1 MKIKK
6 KFIVAGSLLAVTLM
20 ASMSHND
27 SSYSSQDHS
36 KMVKDSSSP
45 KENSKILKKITTR
58 NNRDTLGVTTA
69 PASPVLQK
77 PTGYVSIDALLMN
90 VYYDQNSANTISQVG
105 ITEVGK
111 VKSEPYEFGWNWGV
125 QASAGFRVSP
135 DAWDLNF
142 DFTYLNATRSKNLA
156 TSATNSRIVSNLG
169 LFNSFFSA
177 EFTFGQLNQKNSFTY
192 YDGDINLSREFFVSK
207 RLSLMPYAGAKGVYI
222 QQRFKL
228 NGQEVDT
235 NYSISSSLNNNFWG
249 VGPQIGSGLRFGFTK
264 HFSLDFLV
272 DGALLWGYVHNN
284 QQLTSPQSALDSI
297 NLKSNRYQ
305 VVPNANILADIVY
318 DINFANDKANFA
330 IRFGYE
336 TRYYFSNFVS
346 NALFTQQSSATSIQ
360 GFNLGV
366 KFTY

>member
-6 KFIVAGSLLAVTLM
+6 KHIIAGSLLAVTLM
-20 ASMSHND
+20 ASMSHNE

-36 KMVKDSSSP
+36 KMVKDISSP
-45 KENSKILKKITTR
+45 KENSKVLKKITTR

-77 PTGYVSIDALLMN
+77 PTGYVSVDALLMN
-90 VYYDQNSANTISQVG
+90 VYYDQNSANTLSQVG
-105 ITEVGK
+105 ITDIGK
-111 VKSEPYEFGWNWGV
+111 AVSEPYEFGWNWGV

-135 DAWDLNF
+135 EAWDLNF
-142 DFTYLNATRSKNLA
+142 DFTYLNATRSKNLN
-156 TSATNSRIVSNLG
+156 SASNSLIVSNLG
-169 LFNSFFSA
+169 FFGSLASA
-177 EFTFGQLNQKNSFTY
+177 EVSFGQLNQKNSFTY

-222 QQRFKL
+222 QQHFKL
-228 NGQEVDT
+228 NGQETET
-235 NYSISSSLNNNFWG
+235 NYSLSSSLNNNFWG

-272 DGALLWGYVHNN
+272 DGALLWGYVYNN
-284 QQLTSPQSALDSI
+284 QNLSSSQTALGSVNI
-297 NLKSNRYQ
+297 KSNRYQ
-305 VVPNANILADIVY
+305 VVPNANVLADIVY
-318 DINFANDKANFA
+318 DTNFANDKANFA

-346 NALFTQQSSATSIQ
+346 NSIFTQQSSATSIQ